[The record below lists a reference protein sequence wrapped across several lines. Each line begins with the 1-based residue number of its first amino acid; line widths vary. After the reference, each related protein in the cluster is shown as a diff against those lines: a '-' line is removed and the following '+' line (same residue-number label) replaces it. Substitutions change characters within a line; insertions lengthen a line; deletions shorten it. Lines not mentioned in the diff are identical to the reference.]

1 MFTKRE
7 DELCEKLGW
16 LACHADEDVEYKSKH
31 LKTAIDNACSYL
43 VEIGWYDFNANRK
56 DKQ

>member
-1 MFTKRE
+1 MFTKKE

-31 LKTAIDNACSYL
+31 LKMLLITHVLIL
-43 VEIGWYDFNANRK
+43 KR
-56 DKQ
+56 